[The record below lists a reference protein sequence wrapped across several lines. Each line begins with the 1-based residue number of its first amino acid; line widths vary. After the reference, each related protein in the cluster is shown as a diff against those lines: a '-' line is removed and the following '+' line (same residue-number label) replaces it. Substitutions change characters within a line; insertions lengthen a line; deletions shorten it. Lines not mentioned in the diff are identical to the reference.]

1 MKHLIPKLLA
11 VILSLALVV
20 CTFGYADAYAAGY
33 SAYAYSLNLAP
44 EESREF
50 FARVR
55 VQSSDYTRSDPAVRE
70 RSGDSKQLYG

>member
-11 VILSLALVV
+11 ITLSLALVV

-44 EESREF
+44 EDSQEFISRIR
-50 FARVR
+50 A
-55 VQSSDYTRSDPAVRE
+55 QSSNYTTSNSAVRE
-70 RSGDSKQLYG
+70 RSSDAKQLYG